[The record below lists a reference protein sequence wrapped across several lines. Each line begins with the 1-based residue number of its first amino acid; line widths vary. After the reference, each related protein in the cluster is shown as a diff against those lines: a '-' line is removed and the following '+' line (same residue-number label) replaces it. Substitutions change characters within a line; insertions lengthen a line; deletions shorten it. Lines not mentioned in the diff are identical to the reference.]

1 MMQCP
6 NCQTGNRLG
15 AIFCRSCGTKLEL
28 DEITT
33 HTFEQVTGIV
43 PKDKMDKKKRV
54 RRIIVNVLRLV
65 FLAAI
70 VYGVYLAVQR
80 PEVEQ
85 PDTSGRLAS
94 QFKTMLNEMLIA
106 VGDKKTVTKTTSEQA
121 LNSYI
126 SSMVDVTE
134 MKGNYQLVESWVL
147 IEDNGDVDWVVDA
160 KLFGRLLRLQYQGT
174 VEMKD
179 GKVTFTPKGFFAA
192 RMGKLPLPTPLMKL
206 WIKRL
211 WRSILEETGTSG
223 TEKVNEK
230 FLKAISEL
238 KFEGNKITV
247 TVTP

>member
-28 DEITT
+28 DEITAQ
-33 HTFEQVTGIV
+33 TFEQVTGIV

-54 RRIIVNVLRLV
+54 RYIIVNVLRLV

-70 VYGVYLAVQR
+70 VYGVYLAIQR

-94 QFKTMLNEMLIA
+94 QFKTMLKEMLRA
-106 VGDKKTVTKTTSEQA
+106 VDGKNTVTKTTSEQA

-126 SSMVDVTE
+126 SSMLGATE

-174 VEMKD
+174 VAMKD

-192 RMGKLPLPTPLMKL
+192 RMGKLPYPTPLMKMM
-206 WIKRL
+206 IKRL
-211 WRSILEETGTSG
+211 WRSILEQDERL
-223 TEKVNEK
+223 NEK
-230 FLKAISEL
+230 LLKAISEL